1 MAYDRSP
8 IGRMIIYRLA
18 EVAIKMGNC
27 EEARDYYQ
35 EFVEIAP
42 HDNLKYVLRYE
53 ISKAEGAD
61 LQTLI
66 GILSGL
72 VGSEMCIR
80 DRSRNIPRSGRLNW
94 HAFTIRRG

>member
-1 MAYDRSP
+1 MTDLP

-53 ISKAEGAD
+53 IGKAEGAD
-61 LQTLI
+61 MQTLNRNTGRI
-66 GILSGL
+66 KRAGIFRG
-72 VGSEMCIR
+72 VGV
-80 DRSRNIPRSGRLNW
+80 
-94 HAFTIRRG
+94 